1 MPEKVLQMFD
11 RIPVQ
16 PNEVIATILFN
27 ACAKVADP
35 HSKESGKR
43 TLNRLPAAFFE
54 DQILATTAIDMLM
67 RFGDVEEAERFFSQ
81 IKKRDAANYGVM
93 MNGYNINDLPEK
105 ALDLFHQASCMLN
118 ANA

>member
-1 MPEKVLQMFD
+1 MYGALFKGRCSSVNGYSQKLLAIVVYVFNGMPEKVLQMFD

-43 TLNRLPAAFFE
+43 TLNRLLP
-54 DQILATTAIDMLM
+54 DQKTRCSKLWSDDEWL
-67 RFGDVEEAERFFSQ
+67 Q
-81 IKKRDAANYGVM
+81 
-93 MNGYNINDLPEK
+93 
-105 ALDLFHQASCMLN
+105 HQ
-118 ANA
+118 